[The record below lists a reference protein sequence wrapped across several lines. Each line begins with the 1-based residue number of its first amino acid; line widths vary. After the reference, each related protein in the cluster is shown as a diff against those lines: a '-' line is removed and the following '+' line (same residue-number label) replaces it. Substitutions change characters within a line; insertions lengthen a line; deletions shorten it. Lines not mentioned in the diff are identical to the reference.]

1 MNPRAAALGVR
12 QPHVDASLKAFLRD
26 AAPWGLILFGEAC
39 VDPPQVR
46 RLTGDLRDALGRDA
60 VIWIDQEGGRV
71 ARLRPPH
78 WPEFPPAAVFGA
90 LYREDAAE
98 AARLVRLCHRAI
110 AHELKSIGVDGDFAP
125 VLDLPQPGAD
135 PIVGDRAFAAEG
147 EIAARLGRAAM
158 EGLHAGGVAGC
169 VKHIPGHGR
178 ANADSH
184 LALPEVDAPR
194 ALLEHDWAP
203 FRALADAPSAMTAHV
218 LYTAIDPVWCATF
231 SPAVIG
237 EVIRGWIGFQGLL
250 FSDDLDMRAL
260 ACAPDGAPLS
270 LGERAKLAFAAGC
283 EVVLQCNGVLAD
295 MERTIE
301 AAPELSGTAW
311 RRAQGLE
318 AIAKADAVWDQ
329 AWALAHISRIGAA
342 ARPAV

>member
-1 MNPRAAALGVR
+1 MNPRAVALGVR
-12 QPHVDASLKAFLRD
+12 QPHLDASLKAFLRD

-39 VDPPQVR
+39 IDPPQVR
-46 RLTGDLRDALGRDA
+46 RLTGELREALGRDA

-78 WPEFPPAAVFGA
+78 WPEFPPAAAFGA

-98 AARLVRLCHRAI
+98 AAALVRLSHRAI

-125 VLDLPQPGAD
+125 VLDLPQPDAD
-135 PIVGDRAFAAEG
+135 PIVGNRAFAADG

-158 EGLHAGGVAGC
+158 DGLHAGGVAAC
-169 VKHIPGHGR
+169 IKHIPGHGR

-184 LALPEVDAPR
+184 LALPRVDAPR
-194 ALLEHDWAP
+194 EALEQDWAP

-218 LYTAIDPVWCATF
+218 LYAALDAVRCATF
-231 SPAVIG
+231 SPTVIG

-260 ACAPDGAPLS
+260 ASDADGAPLS
-270 LGERAKLAFAAGC
+270 LGERARLAFVAGC
-283 EVVLQCNGVLAD
+283 EVVLQCNGALAD
-295 MERTIE
+295 MERTAE
-301 AAPELSGTAW
+301 AAPELTGKAW
-311 RRAQGLE
+311 ERALALE
-318 AIAKADAVWDQ
+318 AIAKTDAVWDQ
-329 AWALAHISRIGAA
+329 AWALARVSRIGAA
-342 ARPAV
+342 ARAAV

>member
-1 MNPRAAALGVR
+1 MNPRAIALGVR
-12 QPHVDASLKAFLRD
+12 QPQLDASLKAFLRE
-26 AAPWGLILFGEAC
+26 ATPWGLILFGEAC
-39 VDPPQVR
+39 IDPPQVR

-78 WPEFPPAAVFGA
+78 WPTFPPAAVFGA
-90 LYREDAAE
+90 IHREDAAE

-125 VLDLPQPGAD
+125 VLDLPQPDAD
-135 PIVGDRAFAAEG
+135 PIVGDRAFAADG
-147 EIAARLGRAAM
+147 AIAASLGRAAM
-158 EGLHAGGVAGC
+158 EGLHAGGVAAC
-169 VKHIPGHGR
+169 IKHIPGHGR

-184 LALPEVDAPR
+184 LALPRVEAPR
-194 ALLEHDWAP
+194 EALEQDWAP

-218 LYTAIDPVWCATF
+218 LYTAIDPVQCATL
-231 SPAVIG
+231 SPTVIR
-237 EVIRGWIGFQGLL
+237 EVIRGSIGFQGLL

-260 ACAPDGAPLS
+260 AFAPDGAPLS
-270 LGERAKLAFAAGC
+270 LAERAKLAFAAGC
-283 EVVLQCNGVLAD
+283 DVVLQCNGVLAD
-295 MERTIE
+295 MEHTAQ
-301 AAPELSGTAW
+301 AAPELLGMAW
-311 RRAQGLE
+311 ARAQALE

-329 AWALAHISRIGAA
+329 AWALARLNRIGAV